1 MGRRYR
7 NRRNKKN
14 QNLTLLVWNVLSVI
28 SVDMFMILKKGI
40 LQVVLSQAQNSMTS
54 LMIMFVP
61 CVERGKT
68 SFLVVIKREQERV
81 V

>member
-1 MGRRYR
+1 
-7 NRRNKKN
+7 
-14 QNLTLLVWNVLSVI
+14 
-28 SVDMFMILKKGI
+28 MIPKKGI
-40 LQVVLSQAQNSMTS
+40 LKVVLSQAQNSMTS
-54 LMIMFVP
+54 LMIIFVP